1 MRAPRRLMG
10 RLEVFARKELT
21 SEARPHTTVRPW
33 LPLVTGAISTLPDSS
48 PTQVCWKGYFE
59 TNNALCVSDRKA
71 WGSPHALFI
80 GWAQVATTQRRAR

>member
-33 LPLVTGAISTLPDSS
+33 LPLATGAISTLPDSS
-48 PTQVCWKGYFE
+48 PTQV
-59 TNNALCVSDRKA
+59 
-71 WGSPHALFI
+71 
-80 GWAQVATTQRRAR
+80 